1 MSWGCQKF
9 NFREFSVSCSQT
21 SSCARKP
28 LVLRHRCI
36 VYTSMWQVSS
46 GLKEDE
52 MGSQGPQ
59 CHGGVKKFHFRQFS
73 VSCSQT
79 SSCARKQLVL
89 RHRCIVYTSMWQV
102 SSGLKEDEMGSQ
114 GPQCHGVSKFH
125 FREFSV
131 SCSQTSSCARKP
143 LVLRHRCIVYTS
155 MWQVSSGL
163 KEDEMGSQ
171 GPNVM
176 GVSKNSIFDSFPS
189 PAPKLALVPGSRQYF
204 DIDVQY
210 IQVCGRSHQD

>member
-1 MSWGCQKF
+1 MSWGVSKNSIFDSFRSPAPKLASCARKPLVLRHRCIVYISMWQVSSGLKEDEMGSQGPPMSWGCQKIP
-9 NFREFSVSCSQT
+9 FSIVFGLLLQT

-36 VYTSMWQVSS
+36 VYTSIWEVSS

-59 CHGGVKKFHFRQFS
+59 CHGGCQ
-73 VSCSQT
+73 
-79 SSCARKQLVL
+79 
-89 RHRCIVYTSMWQV
+89 
-102 SSGLKEDEMGSQ
+102 
-114 GPQCHGVSKFH
+114 KFH

-171 GPNVM
+171 TPHYVRGGYKKLFSILGGLLLPN
-176 GVSKNSIFDSFPS
+176 S
-189 PAPKLALVPGSRQYF
+189 ALVPGSRLYCNKG
-204 DIDVQY
+204 I
-210 IQVCGRSHQD
+210 

>member
-1 MSWGCQKF
+1 
-9 NFREFSVSCSQT
+9 
-21 SSCARKP
+21 
-28 LVLRHRCI
+28 
-36 VYTSMWQVSS
+36 MWQVSS

-59 CHGGVKKFHFRQFS
+59 CHGGCQKFHFREFL

-102 SSGLKEDEMGSQ
+102 SSGLKEDEMGSP
-114 GPQCHGVSKFH
+114 GSQCHRGCQKFH
-125 FREFSV
+125 FREFMV
-131 SCSQTSSCARKP
+131 SCFQTSSCARKP
-143 LVLRHRCIVYTS
+143 LILRHRCIVYTS

-171 GPNVM
+171 GPKCHG
-176 GVSKNSIFDSFPS
+176 GVKKFHF
-189 PAPKLALVPGSRQYF
+189 R
-204 DIDVQY
+204 
-210 IQVCGRSHQD
+210 

>member
-1 MSWGCQKF
+1 
-9 NFREFSVSCSQT
+9 
-21 SSCARKP
+21 
-28 LVLRHRCI
+28 
-36 VYTSMWQVSS
+36 MWQVSS

-59 CHGGVKKFHFRQFS
+59 CHGGCQ
-73 VSCSQT
+73 
-79 SSCARKQLVL
+79 
-89 RHRCIVYTSMWQV
+89 
-102 SSGLKEDEMGSQ
+102 
-114 GPQCHGVSKFH
+114 KFH

-171 GPNVM
+171 TPHYVRG
-176 GVSKNSIFDSFPS
+176 GCKKNIFDMSRYL
-189 PAPKLALVPGSRQYF
+189 APKLAFVPESRLDTPH
-204 DIDVQY
+204 DIGGPGYPSHPLSILMRLATYLY
-210 IQVCGRSHQD
+210 ILYIYVVVLAASWHKS

>member
-1 MSWGCQKF
+1 MSWGCQKIP
-9 NFREFSVSCSQT
+9 FSIVVSLLL
-21 SSCARKP
+21 P
-28 LVLRHRCI
+28 
-36 VYTSMWQVSS
+36 
-46 GLKEDE
+46 
-52 MGSQGPQ
+52 
-59 CHGGVKKFHFRQFS
+59 
-73 VSCSQT
+73 T

-114 GPQCHGVSKFH
+114 GPQCHGGCQKLH

-143 LVLRHRCIVYTS
+143 LVLRHGCEEYTS

-171 GPNVM
+171 GPKCH
-176 GVSKNSIFDSFPS
+176 GGCQKNPFSIVFGLLLPN
-189 PAPKLALVPGSRQYF
+189 
-204 DIDVQY
+204 
-210 IQVCGRSHQD
+210 

>member
-1 MSWGCQKF
+1 MGSHGPQCHGGSQKF
-9 NFREFSVSCSQT
+9 HFREFSVSCSQT

-59 CHGGVKKFHFRQFS
+59 CHGG
-73 VSCSQT
+73 SQ
-79 SSCARKQLVL
+79 
-89 RHRCIVYTSMWQV
+89 
-102 SSGLKEDEMGSQ
+102 
-114 GPQCHGVSKFH
+114 KFH

-143 LVLRHRCIVYTS
+143 LVLRHTS

-171 GPNVM
+171 TPPLCQR
-176 GVSKNSIFDSFPS
+176 GVQKNYFRSFSVSCSQTSSCARKP
-189 PAPKLALVPGSRQYF
+189 LILQ
-204 DIDVQY
+204 
-210 IQVCGRSHQD
+210 

>member
-1 MSWGCQKF
+1 MRWVARPPNIMGGVKKF
-9 NFREFSVSCSQT
+9 HFRQFSVSCSQT

-36 VYTSMWQVSS
+36 LYTSMWQVSS

-59 CHGGVKKFHFRQFS
+59 CHGGCQ
-73 VSCSQT
+73 
-79 SSCARKQLVL
+79 
-89 RHRCIVYTSMWQV
+89 
-102 SSGLKEDEMGSQ
+102 
-114 GPQCHGVSKFH
+114 KFH

-155 MWQVSSGL
+155 MWQVSSRL

-171 GPNVM
+171 TPHYVRRGCKNYFRSFW
-176 GVSKNSIFDSFPS
+176 VSCSQTSSCARKPLI
-189 PAPKLALVPGSRQYF
+189 LQ
-204 DIDVQY
+204 
-210 IQVCGRSHQD
+210 

>member
-1 MSWGCQKF
+1 
-9 NFREFSVSCSQT
+9 
-21 SSCARKP
+21 
-28 LVLRHRCI
+28 
-36 VYTSMWQVSS
+36 
-46 GLKEDE
+46 
-52 MGSQGPQ
+52 MGSQSPQ

-114 GPQCHGVSKFH
+114 GPQCHGGCQKFH

-143 LVLRHRCIVYTS
+143 LVLLHRCIVYTS

-171 GPNVM
+171 GPQCH
-176 GVSKNSIFDSFPS
+176 GGCQKIPFSIVIGLLLPNQLLCQEAASTTTYMYS
-189 PAPKLALVPGSRQYF
+189 IYKYVASLIRIERG
-204 DIDVQY
+204 
-210 IQVCGRSHQD
+210 

>member
-1 MSWGCQKF
+1 MRWVARAPNVMGGVKNSIF
-9 NFREFSVSCSQT
+9 ESFRFPAPKT

-59 CHGGVKKFHFRQFS
+59 CHGGVKKFHFRSFS
-73 VSCSQT
+73 VSCSQ
-79 SSCARKQLVL
+79 
-89 RHRCIVYTSMWQV
+89 I
-102 SSGLKEDEMGSQ
+102 
-114 GPQCHGVSKFH
+114 
-125 FREFSV
+125 
-131 SCSQTSSCARKP
+131 SSCARKP

-155 MWQVSSGL
+155 MWQVSSRL

-171 GPNVM
+171 GPQCHGAV
-176 GVSKNSIFDSFPS
+176 KKFHF
-189 PAPKLALVPGSRQYF
+189 R
-204 DIDVQY
+204 
-210 IQVCGRSHQD
+210 